1 MINACKRGRHYHY
14 RKKRVILKLNLDKC
28 ESKRI
33 NDFDDQ
39 NRCNYNWMRH

>member
-1 MINACKRGRHYHY
+1 MLANVVVIIIIA
-14 RKKRVILKLNLDKC
+14 KKQVILKLNLDKC